1 MEKRRF
7 NIVRKGEFGYISF
20 MKKLNL
26 VISLVLFLFAGGI
39 FVSGLFL
46 FESKANI
53 CTIIGALFV
62 IPAARYMTVWI
73 LFMPHK
79 SVSTEQFE
87 KTYGLMKGGN
97 ILYCDVLITSPEKA
111 YFLPFIAITGDKVIA
126 LMAGKDKLYK
136 VQDYFGGFIRR
147 RGFDDFK
154 VTVTDDEA
162 KFQSLLRA
170 ADSAAEIRFAD
181 DEEREAFDRERIE
194 LCGAIDSIMP

>member
-1 MEKRRF
+1 MNKKRI

-26 VISLVLFLFAGGI
+26 LITVVLFLIAGGI

-53 CTIIGALFV
+53 CTIVGALFI

-73 LFMPHK
+73 LFLPHK
-79 SVSTEQFE
+79 PVTVEQFE

-111 YFLPFIAITGDKVIA
+111 YNLPFIAITGDKVIA
-126 LMAGKDKLYK
+126 LMAGKEKLYK

-154 VTVTDDEA
+154 VTVTDEEA

-170 ADSAAEIRFAD
+170 ADSAAEITFAN
-181 DEEREAFDRERIE
+181 ESEHEAFDKERLE
-194 LCGAIDSIMP
+194 LCEAIDSIMP